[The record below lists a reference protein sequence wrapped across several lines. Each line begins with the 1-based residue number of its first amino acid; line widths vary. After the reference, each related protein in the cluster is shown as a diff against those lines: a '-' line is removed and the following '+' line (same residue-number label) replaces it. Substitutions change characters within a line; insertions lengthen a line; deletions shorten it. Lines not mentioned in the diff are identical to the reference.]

1 MSVTTEKAQK
11 DLIALREIHHP
22 HCIVCGGQNDH
33 GLKLS
38 CQVCGDGSVEGVFSC
53 SRTFQG
59 YDGYLHG
66 GVIASL
72 LDGAMTNCLFARG
85 KTAVTGKLTVRFLFP
100 VLVNRKAVVRAWIKE
115 SRAPLHMA
123 EAKMM
128 QNGRVVVMA
137 TAKFMEVPD
146 ANLASGS
153 V

>member
-11 DLIALREIHHP
+11 DLIALRKIHHP

-38 CQVCGDGSVEGVFSC
+38 CQACGDGSVEGVFSC

-66 GVIASL
+66 GVISSL

-85 KTAVTGKLTVRFLFP
+85 KIAVTGELTVRFLFP

-115 SRAPLHMA
+115 SRVTLHIT
-123 EAKMM
+123 EAKMI

-137 TAKFMEVPD
+137 TAKFMES
-146 ANLASGS
+146 AAL
-153 V
+153 

>member
-11 DLIALREIHHP
+11 DLIALRENHHS
-22 HCIVCGGQNDH
+22 HCIVCGGKNVH
-33 GLKLS
+33 GLKMS
-38 CQVCGDGSVEGVFSC
+38 FRARGDGSVEGVFSC
-53 SRTFQG
+53 SHTFQG

-72 LDGAMTNCLFARG
+72 LDGAMCNCLFARG

-115 SRAPLHMA
+115 SRVTLHIT
-123 EAKMM
+123 EAKMI

-137 TAKFMEVPD
+137 TAKFMES
-146 ANLASGS
+146 AAL
-153 V
+153 

>member
-1 MSVTTEKAQK
+1 MSVTIEKAQK

-38 CQVCGDGSVEGVFSC
+38 FQVCGDGSVEGVFSC

-66 GVIASL
+66 GVISSL
-72 LDGAMTNCLFARG
+72 LDGAMCNCLFARG
-85 KTAVTGKLTVRFLFP
+85 KTAVTGELTVRFLFP
-100 VLVNRKAVVRAWIKE
+100 VLVNCKAVVRAWVKE
-115 SRAPLHMA
+115 SRASLHMT

-128 QNGRVVVMA
+128 QDDRVVVMA
-137 TAKFMEVPD
+137 TAKFMEVQD
-146 ANLASGS
+146 ASI
-153 V
+153 